1 MKFYFYY
8 ILGANKKLLD
18 KAMKEGYVTAK
29 WSKFSVSGAP
39 GTGKSSFL
47 NLLYNEDPPH
57 CHSSTPVI
65 AAKEPRIISATVS
78 DDSVWRKVD
87 HKSLKAIITQG
98 VKHSIRPH
106 KPKESLEESVDH
118 STEETSDSDDFESST
133 IAGHQTVD
141 QSSSFS
147 KPTVTQEIIKLLPH
161 AQKSEELYQSH
172 WIYGVDT
179 GGQAPFLD
187 IAPILLRYHS
197 VNILTHKLDEK
208 LNNKAKFFFSIM
220 GKQIGEPVEKQIT
233 NLQLIESSF
242 RSVLSVDFP
251 ELPNIHIKHVQKPY
265 YIVLGTF
272 LDKMLKSSES
282 LKTKNAILSTVLEKF
297 SEAIIMYREA
307 GNEVIFPVNTTA
319 RNDYEINLVAR
330 IRKKIC
336 QYFIEAEIP
345 IRWFLFQLELD
356 QLHKSMKSSI
366 VALSKC
372 LEIGMTLEMNPREVH
387 AALMYYHDLTIFLYF
402 PKILPNIAFLHP
414 QPLFERLSDL
424 ISISFADAVDRLEEG
439 GISLYNPA
447 AHEELKN
454 EGTFKEDL
462 LSSPNS
468 HLSQGF
474 YPEFTPQ
481 DFLKLMTSLFIIASL
496 PEKGKYF
503 LPTVLPARPF
513 TEYESIPSPFKEHVD
528 PLILSWDMKPLPRGV
543 FPALVVNLLHRKDQ
557 PRFKLKRPLRS
568 TPRYRNM
575 ITLHTNYGD
584 VLLVDGI
591 YWIAVYYSDHYKRC
605 STIREV
611 VHAGIGEVIQNFQY
625 MSNVENLEE
634 YFYCMFCSN
643 KSTEHFCQ
651 LKEDK
656 KTLVCCESCTSN
668 VIDKTRQQPWYPMN
682 GEF

>member
-1 MKFYFYY
+1 MR
-8 ILGANKKLLD
+8 
-18 KAMKEGYVTAK
+18 EGYVTAK

-65 AAKEPRIISATVS
+65 AAKEPRIISATVG
-78 DDSVWRKVD
+78 DDSVWRKID
-87 HKSLKAIITQG
+87 HESLKAIIAQG
-98 VKHSIRPH
+98 VKHSIRPI

-118 STEETSDSDDFESST
+118 PTEETSDSNDFESST

-179 GGQAPFLD
+179 GGQSAFLD

-208 LNNKAKFFFSIM
+208 LNDKAKFFFSIE

-251 ELPNIHIKHVQKPY
+251 ELPNILMKHVQKPY

-272 LDKMLKSSES
+272 LDKMLESGES
-282 LKTKNAILSTVLEKF
+282 LKTKNAILSTVLENFK
-297 SEAIIMYREA
+297 EAIIMYRKA

-319 RNDYEINLVAR
+319 RNDYEIKLAAR

-336 QYFIEAEIP
+336 QYYIEAEIP

-356 QLHKSMKSSI
+356 QLHKSLKSSI
-366 VALSKC
+366 VAVSKC
-372 LEIGMTLEMNPREVH
+372 LEIGITLEMNPREVH

-447 AHEELKN
+447 AHEELKD

-462 LSSPNS
+462 LTSPNS

-481 DFLKLMTSLFIIASL
+481 DFLRLMTSLFIMASL

-503 LPTVLPARPF
+503 LPTVLPTKTSF
-513 TEYESIPSPFKEHVD
+513 TEYKSIPAPFKQYTD

-543 FPALVVNLLHRKDQ
+543 FPALVVNLLHRNHSPKFQ
-557 PRFKLKRPLRS
+557 LRRPLRS
-568 TPRYRNM
+568 TPRYRNA
-575 ITLHTNYGD
+575 ITLRTDYGD
-584 VLLVDGI
+584 ILLVDGI
-591 YWIAVYYSDHYKRC
+591 YWMAIYSTDPLKRC
-605 STIREV
+605 CVLREAVHSGIREV
-611 VHAGIGEVIQNFQY
+611 ISNFQC
-625 MSNVENLEE
+625 MDNFKSLEE
-634 YFYCMFCSN
+634 YFYCKICFNESP
-643 KSTEHFCQ
+643 EHFCYLNDDQKTVTCCDNHTTACINKSCQ
-651 LKEDK
+651 L
-656 KTLVCCESCTSN
+656 
-668 VIDKTRQQPWYPMN
+668 PWFTVE
-682 GEF
+682 GEFKVV

>member
-1 MKFYFYY
+1 M
-8 ILGANKKLLD
+8 LLD

-65 AAKEPRIISATVS
+65 AAKEPRIISATVG
-78 DDSVWRKVD
+78 DDSEWRKID
-87 HKSLKAIITQG
+87 HESLKAIIAQG
-98 VKHSIRPH
+98 VKHSVRPH

-118 STEETSDSDDFESST
+118 PTEETSDSDDFESST

-179 GGQAPFLD
+179 GGQAAFLD

-197 VNILTHKLDEK
+197 VNILTHKLNEK
-208 LNNKAKFFFSIM
+208 LNDKAKFFFSTE

-251 ELPNIHIKHVQKPY
+251 ELPNIHIKHVQETY

-272 LDKMLKSSES
+272 LDKLLESGES
-282 LKTKNAILSTVLEKF
+282 LQTKNAILSTVLETF
-297 SEAIIMYREA
+297 REAAIIYRET
-307 GNEVIFPVNTTA
+307 GNEVIFPVNTTS
-319 RNDYEINLVAR
+319 RNDYEIKLAAR

-356 QLHKSMKSSI
+356 QLHKSSKSSI

-372 LEIGMTLEMNPREVH
+372 LEIGMTLEMYPREVH

-447 AHEELKN
+447 AHRELKN

-462 LSSPNS
+462 LTSPNS

-481 DFLKLMTSLFIIASL
+481 DFIKLMTSLFIMASL

-503 LPTVLPARPF
+503 LPTVLPTTTTF
-513 TEYESIPSPFKEHVD
+513 TEYKSIPAPFKQYTD
-528 PLILSWDMKPLPRGV
+528 PLILSWDMKPLPRGI
-543 FPALVVNLLHRKDQ
+543 FPALVVNLLHRNHLPKFQ
-557 PRFKLKRPLRS
+557 LRRPLRS
-568 TPRYRNM
+568 TPRYRNA
-575 ITLHTNYGD
+575 ITLRTDYGD
-584 VLLVDGI
+584 ILLVDGI
-591 YWIAVYYSDHYKRC
+591 YWMAIYSTDPLKRC
-605 STIREV
+605 CILREA
-611 VHAGIGEVIQNFQY
+611 VHSSIHKIISNFQCTG
-625 MSNVENLEE
+625 NFKNLEE
-634 YFYCMFCSN
+634 YFYCKICSN
-643 KSTEHFCQ
+643 ESPEHFCYLNDDQ
-651 LKEDK
+651 
-656 KTLVCCESCTSN
+656 KTVTCCDNHTTACINESC
-668 VIDKTRQQPWYPMN
+668 QLPWFTVE
-682 GEF
+682 G